1 MKKFALLTIT
11 LGLFFTLNASAQI
24 KLPKQQNELTKAQ
37 KMMPFALGMA
47 VEVLSLRYDQNHY
60 DSVVNFQTSI
70 RYFSA
75 ELKPLVDLKDDKNEV
90 LRAEIAAKVI
100 KSLEAKMNPT
110 DKWKFRTG
118 KLFGDLFAEIKNADD
133 KGEKVD
139 NGAMGVYLNGITH
152 YCNNAPKDVPWNVVA
167 KIREVGK
174 LADLEDFSTD
184 KNIKKVATKVIET
197 LDEIMSE
204 K

>member
-1 MKKFALLTIT
+1 MKKFALLTIIS
-11 LGLFFTLNASAQI
+11 GLLFTLNISAQV
-24 KLPKQQNELTKAQ
+24 KLPAQKNELTKSQ
-37 KMMPFALGMA
+37 KMMPFAMGMA

-60 DSVVNFQTSI
+60 DSVVDFQTSI

-75 ELKPLVDLKDDKNEV
+75 ELKPLVDLKNDKNEM
-90 LRAEIAAKVI
+90 LRAEIAAKTI
-100 KSLEAKMNPT
+100 KALEAKMNDS
-110 DKWKFRTG
+110 DKWKFRAG

-152 YCNNAPKDVPWNVVA
+152 YCDNAPKDVPWNVTA
-167 KIREVGK
+167 KMREVGK
-174 LADLEDFSTD
+174 LAELEDFSND
-184 KNIKKVATKVIET
+184 KNIKAVANKVIET
-197 LDEIMSE
+197 LNEIMSE